1 MGGRTT
7 QRTLGMKKKFTQ
19 KFENGKRM
27 KRFFDKLCTLLCHF
41 NTNISFRSCKRLCL
55 SYFFHF
61 YLLCRFHSIYSQDV
75 FVRRKMALLS
85 NYLVFLVFGNF
96 GFRVS
101 CFLFFFFPPLLTL
114 MIGFQIA
121 VSYYTIS
128 TKTAIG
134 FLSTD
139 IKGIYFE
146 IIFLSSLLIFSC
158 TIKIITQLIANFKK
172 HANTK

>member
-101 CFLFFFFPPLLTL
+101 CFFVLLLSDFINLNDRFSNRSLILHDFDKNSNWFF
-114 MIGFQIA
+114 
-121 VSYYTIS
+121 
-128 TKTAIG
+128 
-134 FLSTD
+134 STD
-139 IKGIYFE
+139 F
-146 IIFLSSLLIFSC
+146 IFLSRLLIFSC